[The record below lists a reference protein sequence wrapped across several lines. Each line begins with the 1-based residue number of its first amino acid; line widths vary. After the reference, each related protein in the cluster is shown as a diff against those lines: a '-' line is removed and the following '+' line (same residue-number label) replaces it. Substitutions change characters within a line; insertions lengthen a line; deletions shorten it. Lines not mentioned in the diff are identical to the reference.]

1 MRKIYV
7 EKSIIDY
14 LSENDLIISKS
25 KLGGDDN
32 DWLIYIPLPPSIDK
46 IMILGTHSGTWSI
59 ITDNRGFVSIRCTI
73 ADNDI
78 KYLVA
83 ANTDIDPELFVKNK
97 DIYIS
102 YATDKKYCLVALSSS
117 VDTKYDIV
125 FDEMDYCEA

>member
-25 KLGGDDN
+25 KLEGGDN

-83 ANTDIDPELFVKNK
+83 QIPILTQNYL
-97 DIYIS
+97 
-102 YATDKKYCLVALSSS
+102 
-117 VDTKYDIV
+117 
-125 FDEMDYCEA
+125 